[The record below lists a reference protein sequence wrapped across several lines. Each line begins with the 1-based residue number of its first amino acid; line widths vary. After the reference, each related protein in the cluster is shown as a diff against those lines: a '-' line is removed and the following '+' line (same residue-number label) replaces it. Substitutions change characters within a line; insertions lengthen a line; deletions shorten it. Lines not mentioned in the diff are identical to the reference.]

1 MASDSDMEL
10 LSPHDQAHEQ
20 GPQMRT
26 RSMSW
31 LNLSS
36 RSEMGERG
44 RRWSVVSL
52 ASSGYTTGATD
63 SPASLSVSSAK
74 HEHEREESKGRERRE
89 RERGGREGVRVHLMN
104 VAWLA
109 ASAPTSTDR
118 HNSYSVTYRDSKYS
132 LVVG

>member
-10 LSPHDQAHEQ
+10 LSPQPHEQ

-63 SPASLSVSSAK
+63 SPASLSVSSA
-74 HEHEREESKGRERRE
+74 EMRE
-89 RERGGREGVRVHLMN
+89 REGGREGGGREREI
-104 VAWLA
+104 
-109 ASAPTSTDR
+109 D
-118 HNSYSVTYRDSKYS
+118 
-132 LVVG
+132 

>member
-10 LSPHDQAHEQ
+10 LSPHDQPHEQ

-74 HEHEREESKGRERRE
+74 HEHEGEESKGREGE
-89 RERGGREGVRVHLMN
+89 RERGGRELEF
-104 VAWLA
+104 
-109 ASAPTSTDR
+109 TS
-118 HNSYSVTYRDSKYS
+118 
-132 LVVG
+132 